1 MWYKW
6 LIFAAIFLAIPFGVG
21 SFSVWA
27 KKQLKVRLTVEQE
40 RAANLKLGL
49 LMLFYWL
56 CDLFYMAFILDSLTL
71 KFIFGGLIML
81 IIFYNLSK
89 AFISGAPHF
98 KWGLIQ
104 DFVVG
109 VGMSI
114 YLIYIIPNADLK
126 AIVIPVISAVY
137 GGLIT
142 LVGVAWTIRHSIAE
156 RKRLEKERATP
167 YLQAKSVKPAMQDA
181 IKEIELGESYFL
193 IKRQSIISNVGLEPC
208 FFKGVISR
216 GVFIECA
223 PAVLAPNDW
232 ILLKLNFELPEE
244 TSGELKLVV
253 CDRLLNYYSF
263 STTLYGDYISAIGI
277 PEKIDIGE
285 LK

>member
-6 LIFAAIFLAIPFGVG
+6 LIFSVVFLLIPIGIASFKIWGQKRIKLTEEQKKRG
-21 SFSVWA
+21 SRTCFF
-27 KKQLKVRLTVEQE
+27 
-40 RAANLKLGL
+40 

-56 CDLFYMAFILDSLTL
+56 CDLFYMAFILDSLAL
-71 KFIFGGLIML
+71 KFIFGGLIMI

-89 AFISGAPHF
+89 AFINGKPQL
-98 KWGLIQ
+98 KWGLVQ

-109 VGMSI
+109 VVLSI
-114 YLIYIIPNADLK
+114 YLIYIIPDTDLK
-126 AIVIPVISAVY
+126 AVVISIISAIY
-137 GGLIT
+137 GGLLT

-156 RKRLEKERATP
+156 RNHLEEERATP
-167 YLQAKSVKPAMQDA
+167 YLQAKSVSPSTQDA
-181 IKEIELGESYFL
+181 IKEIELGESYFP
-193 IKRQSIISNVGLEPC
+193 IKKQSIISNVGLEPC
-208 FFKGVISR
+208 FFKGVFFR
-216 GVFIECA
+216 GVFVERA

-232 ILLKLNFELPEE
+232 ILLKLNFELSENPSE
-244 TSGELKLVV
+244 ELKLIV

-263 STTLYGDYISAIGI
+263 STTLYENYISAIGP